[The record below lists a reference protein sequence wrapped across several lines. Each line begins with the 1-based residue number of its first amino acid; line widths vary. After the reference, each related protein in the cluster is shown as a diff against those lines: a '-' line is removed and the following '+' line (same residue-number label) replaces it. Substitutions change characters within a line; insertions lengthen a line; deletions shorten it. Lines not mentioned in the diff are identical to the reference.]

1 MHLAQEAEFGCLA
14 LPIPGILQLIHACI
28 PALSLA
34 DLLVLVMLPAQHLM
48 Q

>member
-1 MHLAQEAEFGCLA
+1 MHLAQEAEFGCLV

-28 PALSLA
+28 PTLSLV
-34 DLLVLVMLPAQHLM
+34 DLLVLVVLPAQYLM